1 MKKDEQNEIL
11 DELWDAVEPGEFRE
25 TIKEISHYITKD
37 AQIKL
42 MKVLLNGLSPND
54 CDLVEAVNDAIADY
68 HK

>member
-42 MKVLLNGLSPND
+42 MKVLLNGLSPNFG
-54 CDLVEAVNDAIADY
+54 DLVESVNDAIADY